1 MDPPL
6 PEYTFGN
13 LIRTAYTLT
22 DDGEMEVASLV
33 GKLREGI
40 GKTGSDCL
48 KKLQGENEY
57 EMIMNSVKKNELSN
71 LKNITTLY

>member
-1 MDPPL
+1 MDPAL
-6 PEYTFGN
+6 LEYTFWN
-13 LIRTAYTLT
+13 LIRTAYGLT
-22 DDGEMEVASLV
+22 DDGEMDLASLV

-71 LKNITTLY
+71 LKNITPFY